1 MINFNANRELL
12 EGIYTELVIKKVMD
26 IQKERY
32 ALGLL
37 SKDDYAELLNELDH
51 SSEIQINMIS
61 KETKL
66 HEIH

>member
-1 MINFNANRELL
+1 MLNFNANRELL
-12 EGIYTELVIKKVMD
+12 EGIYTELVVKKVMD

-37 SKDDYAELLNELDH
+37 SKDDYTELLNELNN
-51 SSEIQINMIS
+51 SSEIQVNALS
-61 KETKL
+61 KEINL